1 MMLALLL
8 ATAAQVAAP
17 AEPAALVPSG
27 KWRVEYA
34 DTMCILSHEYDT
46 GAGKVTLALRPL
58 PMSTETQ
65 VALFTPGKGA
75 AVPEGK
81 AEITLSPGG
90 PSTNGTYQR
99 FTPAN
104 QPVRVATMYFDGAA
118 LDGLEKAT
126 AISLRLGKDAYRLAV
141 PGISGGMEVLA
152 SCQADLLKGWG
163 IEMHERSTL
172 SKPASGNPGRFFD
185 PHAYPAAAISAR
197 EQGRVVAVASIAVTG
212 RVEKCT
218 IVATSKSPSLDAAT
232 CTILRT
238 QGRFSPALD
247 LAGHPVASHL
257 IVPVRWVLP
266 N

>member
-8 ATAAQVAAP
+8 ATAAQAAVP
-17 AEPAALVPSG
+17 AEPAALVPTG

-34 DTMCILSHEYDT
+34 DTMCILSRDYDT
-46 GAGKVTLALRPL
+46 GAGTETLALRPL

-65 VALFTPGKGA
+65 VALFTPGKGPI
-75 AVPEGK
+75 VPEGK
-81 AEITLSPGG
+81 AEIALSPGG
-90 PSTNGTYQR
+90 PPTSGTYQR

-126 AISLRLGKDAYRLAV
+126 AISLRLGKETHRLAV
-141 PGISGGMEVLA
+141 PGIGSGMKALA
-152 SCQADLLKGWG
+152 TCQADLLKGWG
-163 IEMHERSTL
+163 IEMNERTTL
-172 SKPASGNPGRFFD
+172 SQPAKGNPARFFG
-185 PHAYPAAAISAR
+185 PSAYPPDAVSAHI
-197 EQGRVVAVASIAVTG
+197 QGRVVAVASIGVTG

-218 IVATSKSPSLDAAT
+218 IVAASKSPSLDAAT
-232 CTILRT
+232 CTVLRT

-266 N
+266 D